1 MFILLILMSSTG
13 IALSSSALRAHT
25 HFPGETYRNHTSFS
39 EPEIQQTYAGQES
52 ASDLSRMHLRQLV
65 ETTLVQV

>member
-1 MFILLILMSSTG
+1 MLIEVFEQTPYSG
-13 IALSSSALRAHT
+13 PRWQWPAAKNT

>member
-1 MFILLILMSSTG
+1 MSSTG
-13 IALSSSALRAHT
+13 LAARGRVGTHT